1 MTTTVKKSPSTT
13 ATKARK
19 GKTKAKNAT
28 KVKAATNRK
37 AKNSTK
43 PKRAPKPKSPNPL
56 PIFLEK
62 KHEAITN
69 LLYQID
75 EQALAEV
82 WCWVFGYDL
91 DGDDYGPD
99 LDCVP
104 DDIGEVI
111 DALAD
116 EAYEVIRDEDVD
128 GLTQETLL
136 EVLNDLR

>member
-1 MTTTVKKSPSTT
+1 MATTVKKSPPTS

-19 GKTKAKNAT
+19 GKTKAKKTT
-28 KVKAATNRK
+28 KVKTTTKSK

-43 PKRAPKPKSPNPL
+43 PKRTHKQQPPYPL
-56 PIFLEK
+56 PIFLEE

-82 WCWVFGYDL
+82 WCWVYGFALG
-91 DGDDYGPD
+91 GNDYGPD
-99 LDCVP
+99 LDAVP

-128 GLTQETLL
+128 GLTEVALL
-136 EVLNDLR
+136 DALNDLR

>member
-1 MTTTVKKSPSTT
+1 MATTVKKRPSTT

-19 GKTKAKNAT
+19 GKTKAKNSTNVKTTT
-28 KVKAATNRK
+28 KSK

-43 PKRAPKPKSPNPL
+43 PKRPHKQEPPYPL

-99 LDCVP
+99 LDAVP

-128 GLTQETLL
+128 GLTEGALL
-136 EVLNDLR
+136 DALNDLR